1 LRADCQLPSQF
12 FRHPVEQKT
21 DAVKKISSSPA
32 QALFHYVE
40 FTFRL
45 LLLSC
50 RAKGL
55 CKMLNRISIGALLKS
70 VIGILGAAVIVML
83 AHNAWE
89 SWTRYQ
95 TATRIAAIVDVSNNL
110 FTALHNMR
118 VDRATSTRDLNS
130 DRQQTGLGKQ
140 TLDVRAAEMAAL
152 KPAIAK
158 LEQLDFRDKQAVLP
172 GIVQAV
178 KKLAALHEESA
189 VAVTQ
194 PKAQRRAGIGQE
206 FFNETSGLLESLDK
220 LSSSL
225 TREVKLQDAL
235 VDQLLALKQ
244 LAWIARN
251 TAGDAQV
258 MISNGISA
266 QKLPPEALARYNANL
281 AKTEVMW
288 SSLEDLSSGLGL
300 PARFSET
307 LQRAKREFFD
317 PAYREQ
323 GLKILTAVVA
333 GQPAGITVEQ
343 WTPTAVS
350 KLAGL
355 LATAEVTL
363 EVAQEHAERQAS
375 AALRSFSIG
384 IGLVA
389 IALLFVLGMM
399 LLISRR
405 VTSPLRNIQ
414 GAMLKLA
421 DGDFSVVLPGLDRKD
436 EIGDVANAVERF
448 KLLALE
454 RARAESD
461 ETLKRQKAEAELQA
475 QAAEERAR
483 AADEQA
489 RAMQSL
495 GDGLGRLAEG
505 DLTFRLND
513 DFDAAYQ
520 GIKDDFNKAMG
531 RLQETIHSI
540 AASTGEV
547 SNAAAEIST
556 ATTDLSQRTE
566 EQAASLEET
575 SASMEQIS
583 ATVKKNAEN
592 AQHANSLTQGT
603 RESADR
609 GGQVVSE
616 AVAAMSRIE
625 ESSRKISD
633 IISVI
638 DEIARQT
645 NLLALNAAVEAAR
658 AGEAGRGFAVV
669 ASEVRSLA
677 QRSSQAAKDIKDLI
691 VSSSGQV
698 GEGVELVNRAG
709 NSLTEIVESIKQVAD
724 IVGDIANASSEQSV
738 GLEQIS
744 KALIQMDEVT
754 QQNSA
759 LVEQN
764 AATAKTLEDQQSAM
778 RERMSFFSFG
788 EGAAAA
794 LSPKIITPVVARKSA
809 PTPKPAAKRAA
820 PRTRGANALAE
831 GWEEF

>member
-1 LRADCQLPSQF
+1 
-12 FRHPVEQKT
+12 
-21 DAVKKISSSPA
+21 
-32 QALFHYVE
+32 
-40 FTFRL
+40 
-45 LLLSC
+45 
-50 RAKGL
+50 
-55 CKMLNRISIGALLKS
+55 MLNRISIGALLKS

-152 KPAIAK
+152 RPAIAK
-158 LEQLDFRDKQAVLP
+158 LEQLDFQDKQAVLP

-266 QKLPPEALARYNANL
+266 QKLPPESLARYNANL

-300 PARFSET
+300 PAKFSET

-405 VTSPLRNIQ
+405 VSDPLRNIQ

-448 KLLALE
+448 KALAME
-454 RARAESD
+454 RARAEAD
-461 ETLKRQKAEAELQA
+461 ESLKRQAAEAELQA
-475 QAAEERAR
+475 RAAEERAR

-489 RAMQSL
+489 SAMRAL
-495 GDGLGRLAEG
+495 GEGLKRLADG
-505 DLTFRLND
+505 DLTIRL
-513 DFDAAYQ
+513 DAGFTENYQ
-520 GIKDDFNKAMG
+520 AIKDDFNETIG
-531 RLQETIHSI
+531 RLQSTIQAI
-540 AASTGEV
+540 ALANGEV
-547 SNAAAEIST
+547 SNAASEIATS
-556 ATTDLSQRTE
+556 TTDLSQRTE
-566 EQAASLEET
+566 EQAASLEQT
-575 SASMEQIS
+575 SASMEEIS
-583 ATVKKNAEN
+583 TTVKQN
-592 AQHANSLTQGT
+592 AQNAQQANSLTQST
-603 RESADR
+603 AQIADQ
-609 GGQVVSE
+609 GGQVVAE
-616 AVAAMSRIE
+616 AVSAMARIE

-669 ASEVRSLA
+669 AAEVRSLA

-691 VSSSGQV
+691 VNSSGQV
-698 GEGVELVNRAG
+698 RDGVDLVNRAG
-709 NSLTEIVESIKQVAD
+709 SSLSEIVESIKQVAG
-724 IVGDIANASSEQSV
+724 IVADIATASAEQAS
-738 GLEQIS
+738 GLDQVS
-744 KALIQMDEVT
+744 KALVQMDEAT

-759 LVEQN
+759 LVEEN
-764 AATAKTLEDQQSAM
+764 AATAKTLDDQQAEM
-778 RERMSFFSFG
+778 RERMTFFRFE
-788 EGAAAA
+788 EGVQPSAA
-794 LSPKIITPVVARKSA
+794 SPKIVTPVVNRRAA
-809 PTPKPAAKRAA
+809 PAAKPATKPAAKRAA
-820 PRTRGANALAE
+820 PAPRTHGANALKADH